1 MLISQGTISS
11 GVSTRP
17 RFGLSAANA
26 TAEAMARPEAAM
38 RRALRIDMLHLA
50 FVGNGPGRDGVGVIY
65 RSAAAR
71 GDHLLSRR
79 LDVTALVGRAA
90 LQDRR
95 PAVPPP
101 RNAEARQRL
110 RQHRRLQRRPRPAFA
125 PVGRDLD
132 LGDLAIPR
140 PGKTRDFVKARL
152 FHGQPW

>member
-1 MLISQGTISS
+1 
-11 GVSTRP
+11 
-17 RFGLSAANA
+17 
-26 TAEAMARPEAAM
+26 MARPEAAM

-50 FVGNGPGRDGVGVIY
+50 FVVNGPGRDGVGVID
-65 RSAAAR
+65 RSVAAR

-110 RQHRRLQRRPRPAFA
+110 RQQRRLQWRPRPPPPPPREGGSAPPPPTAPAAAMPPAPSFCRRRPRP
-125 PVGRDLD
+125 
-132 LGDLAIPR
+132 R
-140 PGKTRDFVKARL
+140 P
-152 FHGQPW
+152 W